1 MCYNYLFEEFAM
13 FALGA
18 AVIVLFVNEIRKE
31 YKRTKESNRYIAD
44 CLSKEF
50 EKNENQTA

>member
-18 AVIVLFVNEIRKE
+18 AVVVMFANEIRKE

-50 EKNENQTA
+50 EKE